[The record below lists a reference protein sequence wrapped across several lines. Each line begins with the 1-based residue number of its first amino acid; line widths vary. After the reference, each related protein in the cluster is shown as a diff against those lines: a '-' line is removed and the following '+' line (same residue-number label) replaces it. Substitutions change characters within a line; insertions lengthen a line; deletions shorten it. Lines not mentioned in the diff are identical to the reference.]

1 MSREAPIR
9 VIQCAE
15 AIVEVYERYV
25 KKVRIPKTY
34 RVKELDDQIR
44 NQRTKTEAKTI
55 TEARKGGVPTPIIY
69 DISGFEITMER
80 IEGEDLKVVL
90 NEEIC
95 KSAGEMIGK
104 LHNCGIVHCDLTTSN
119 MIYTGDKI
127 YLIDFGL
134 SYFDQSLE
142 ARGVDIHLFFQTLKS
157 THDKPDE
164 LREAFEAGY
173 RSMFSKADEVLGR
186 VQEIEKRG
194 RYL

>member
-1 MSREAPIR
+1 
-9 VIQCAE
+9 
-15 AIVEVYERYV
+15 
-25 KKVRIPKTY
+25 
-34 RVKELDDQIR
+34 
-44 NQRTKTEAKTI
+44 
-55 TEARKGGVPTPIIY
+55 
-69 DISGFEITMER
+69 
-80 IEGEDLKVVL
+80 
-90 NEEIC
+90 
-95 KSAGEMIGK
+95 
-104 LHNCGIVHCDLTTSN
+104 
-119 MIYTGDKI
+119 
-127 YLIDFGL
+127 FGL